1 MRPPQGDDM
10 TPNRTLGFAQLLS
23 YGLLTTPLALAGFAL
38 VIYIPTFYAV
48 NMGLG
53 LAAVGAVFVAGRV
66 FDVVSDPL
74 VGRLSD
80 RTRHRLGPRL
90 IWVMLGTPGFAAAT
104 WLLLCPPEGAGL
116 VYLIAASALF
126 FLFYTIVDV
135 PYSAIGLEISPH
147 HHERSYLASAK
158 AVFQVIGAI
167 AASLI
172 PIVVAAQMGV
182 ALRGIALGAVVLS
195 LLGAVLLVVFLPRTE
210 AVPVSRRD
218 PLFAGWVGV
227 LRNPAFLKLITAFF
241 IVQAANALTAGLM
254 VLFLTHVIGAPQ
266 LVGQMF
272 LLIFAS
278 TAVFLPVWVALSR
291 WRSKRFSWGVSV
303 LFASLVL
310 AGALFLGTG
319 QIGAIAGFSIALGA
333 VFGADAV
340 MPTSMLADIVAEDAR
355 AAGTRRAASFL
366 ALKNAVSKLTFVVPM
381 GLAFPVLD
389 LVGFDKAGANDA
401 AALGWLGFF
410 FAGLPLVLRLAAFV
424 VIQRLPEASPLAEPV
439 SA

>member
-1 MRPPQGDDM
+1 MLCRFCF
-10 TPNRTLGFAQLLS
+10 RRF
-23 YGLLTTPLALAGFAL
+23 
-38 VIYIPTFYAV
+38 
-48 NMGLG
+48 
-53 LAAVGAVFVAGRV
+53 VF
-66 FDVVSDPL
+66 
-74 VGRLSD
+74 
-80 RTRHRLGPRL
+80 
-90 IWVMLGTPGFAAAT
+90 
-104 WLLLCPPEGAGL
+104 
-116 VYLIAASALF
+116 
-126 FLFYTIVDV
+126 
-135 PYSAIGLEISPH
+135 
-147 HHERSYLASAK
+147 
-158 AVFQVIGAI
+158 
-167 AASLI
+167 
-172 PIVVAAQMGV
+172 
-182 ALRGIALGAVVLS
+182 
-195 LLGAVLLVVFLPRTE
+195 
-210 AVPVSRRD
+210 
-218 PLFAGWVGV
+218 
-227 LRNPAFLKLITAFF
+227 
-241 IVQAANALTAGLM
+241 
-254 VLFLTHVIGAPQ
+254 
-266 LVGQMF
+266 
-272 LLIFAS
+272 
-278 TAVFLPVWVALSR
+278 
-291 WRSKRFSWGVSV
+291 KRFSWGVSV